1 MTWVLRLAAS
11 VLAGALS
18 AVILRRQAR
27 VPWATSSLLALMVA
41 GYVASM
47 GSPPF
52 PSKEIL
58 YRWGSSL
65 EAMVSGR
72 PYTLLTSIFLHA
84 GLVHLAF
91 NLYALYVLGPITE
104 SVLGSTRMLT
114 TFFSAALVGGLGS
127 AILTPWGVSVGASG
141 GILGLFGVAMVLEW
155 VRFGRISSS
164 TVIVAL
170 LVVGGGFLEG
180 VDVVAHALGLLVGAV
195 MGWRFLAGRRAEAWY

>member
-1 MTWVLRLAAS
+1 LTWVLRLAAS

-104 SVLGSTRMLT
+104 SVLGSTRMLV